1 MTAMIRP
8 FLAVCLLASAAS
20 AADRAKNI
28 ILFIGDAGGLPTL
41 NAASVHGYG
50 APQKLFVQRMPN
62 IGLSDTSAS
71 DSLVTDSAAGMSAI
85 VTGQKTTNG
94 TLSQTPA
101 GQTVKTILEYAEEH
115 GLATG
120 VISNVNMADAT
131 PAACYSHVDS
141 RKKFGDIFSQ
151 VWKPRFGDGVD
162 IVFGGGRTKIADS
175 LKEMNLDLDQ
185 ELTKAGWPVHS
196 AVAAVPADAKKAVVL
211 VDKDDF
217 SVDEAATKAIQ
228 ILSRNSKG
236 YFLMVE
242 WDLHVNSNPAKA
254 LDTAVA
260 LDKLIE
266 KTATSLASKDT
277 LVIFAAD
284 HSFDL
289 RLHKGKKGTPLNL
302 PKNAKEWVEGKFD
315 TFIGTH
321 HTGEEVIVAAHGPGS
336 ERVKGFFPNTEIFR
350 IMLSAFRWKPDTGAT
365 N

>member
-1 MTAMIRP
+1 MIRQSVLV
-8 FLAVCLLASAAS
+8 FCLLASAAF
-20 AADRAKNI
+20 AADRAKNV

-41 NAASVHGYG
+41 NAASIHGYG

-71 DSLVTDSAAGMSAI
+71 DVWVTDSAAGMSAI

-101 GQTVKTILEYAEEH
+101 GQPLKTILEYAEDR
-115 GLATG
+115 GLSTG

-162 IVFGGGRTKIADS
+162 VIFGGGRTRIADS

-185 ELTKAGWPVHS
+185 ELGKNGWPVHPT
-196 AVAAVPADAKKAVVL
+196 VAAVPGDAKKAVVL
-211 VDKDDF
+211 VDIEDF
-217 SVDEAATKAIQ
+217 RVDEAAAKAIQ

-242 WDLHVNSNPAKA
+242 WDLHANSNPDKA
-254 LDTAVA
+254 LSTVVA
-260 LDKLIE
+260 FDKLIE
-266 KTATSLASKDT
+266 KTATSLASRDT
-277 LVIFAAD
+277 LVLFAAD
-284 HSFDL
+284 HSFDV
-289 RLHKGKKGTPLNL
+289 RVHKGKKGAPLLL
-302 PKNAKEWVEGKFD
+302 PANAKSWVEGKFD
-315 TFIGTH
+315 VMVGTH
-321 HTGEEVIVAAHGPGS
+321 HTGEEVLVAAHGPGS
-336 ERVKGFFPNTEIFR
+336 ERVKGFFPNAEIFR
-350 IMLSAFRWKPDTGAT
+350 IMLSAFRWKPDAAAT